1 MTNKEAYV
9 CPELEVIAYET
20 EDVITT
26 SGFGDN
32 DLSDPWGE
40 F

>member
-1 MTNKEAYV
+1 MKEVYETPAFD
-9 CPELEVIAYET
+9 VIEYET

-32 DLSDPWGE
+32 DLKDPWGD